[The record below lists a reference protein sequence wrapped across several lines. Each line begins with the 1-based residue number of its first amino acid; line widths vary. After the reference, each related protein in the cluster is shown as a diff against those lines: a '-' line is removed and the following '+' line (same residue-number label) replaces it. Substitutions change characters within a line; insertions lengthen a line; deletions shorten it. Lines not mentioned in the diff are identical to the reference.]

1 MCATCGCN
9 YAKYNHGTQG
19 MKVPML
25 PNGINPMPLQNGVP
39 KSPAEKA
46 VPKKP
51 KK

>member
-9 YAKYNHGTQG
+9 YPKYNHGNGT
-19 MKVPML
+19 KVPMM
-25 PNGINPMPLQNGVP
+25 PNGINPMPMPNGVVP
-39 KSPAEKA
+39 ASPAEKA